1 MGDYATSDGF
11 AQVTGHGVATLSNV
25 VQTAIPWKGLRRAT
39 AGVRGVGLSVH
50 ALATLTA
57 RRRFGGSNVVAVG
70 LLALFAAAGATY
82 AAAFV
87 VGDGGAP
94 LALIAAAMFGAV
106 SLVMLREFGWW
117 LYLIAVLLALLVPAL
132 IWNIREFDGLV
143 DEYVDIPE
151 TWVVWLE
158 GRRSQMAVVFAV
170 LGFTVLGWLSIASI
184 DEVLPWRRSKR

>member
-1 MGDYATSDGF
+1 
-11 AQVTGHGVATLSNV
+11 
-25 VQTAIPWKGLRRAT
+25 
-39 AGVRGVGLSVH
+39 
-50 ALATLTA
+50 
-57 RRRFGGSNVVAVG
+57 
-70 LLALFAAAGATY
+70 
-82 AAAFV
+82 
-87 VGDGGAP
+87 
-94 LALIAAAMFGAV
+94 MFGAV